1 MVNYDQTVRDSCD
14 NSVIQFQY
22 GEDGLDVCKS
32 QYLKSNQFDFMM
44 QNQKSFY
51 DPKAVE
57 IAKKATLYPEDL
69 AAYQKDLTKVKNRR
83 AKNEISTD
91 SKMTG
96 FLKFCQKF
104 DTSEIPDDK
113 MDAKTGRSLRA
124 VKTIQA
130 WRDHEDRSK
139 YEKRAAKLPDPVP
152 SKFRSDCNFGSVTE
166 TIDDM
171 IANYNSKDK
180 DTFKDMIY
188 TKFQRSMVEAGE
200 PVGVLAAQSV
210 GEPSTQMTLNTFH
223 FAGRGDMNVT
233 LGIPRLR
240 EILMVASENIKTPS
254 VTVPFLPGI
263 SDKAKEEL
271 RISLNRVTL
280 ANVLEIVHVTEK
292 VEIGNRKRGR
302 TIKMRFEFL
311 KHKAYKDQ
319 FGVTPAYVLHY
330 FENNFVRQLLSNL
343 SQIIK
348 DKKVIVENGD
358 NPKAEKAKKRS
369 KKDDAEGVDKTMDE
383 MAKGGFGEDHASSD
397 EEDLADDADAT
408 EARKKAR
415 QGDNDVQEELSDEEV
430 EMVENLDKELG
441 DDPEEAE
448 LDGSILKSRSVSPN
462 ADKDEGIEE
471 DLMETPKVSIKN
483 VQQNMRS
490 VDAQKRRN
498 GVLSKAKEKEA
509 YAEVLDY
516 AYDTVKELWCEL
528 TLSFAIG
535 QKNVD
540 MSNAIKKSAEKAVLR
555 EVKKITRAFLIKNEK
570 DETVL
575 TTEGA
580 NIQAMF
586 AYEHILN
593 LNKLH
598 CNNIHDMAR
607 YYGIEAATKT
617 IVKEIVNVFNVYSIY
632 INPRHLSL
640 IADYMTFDGT
650 YKPFNRIGIENN
662 TSPLQQMTFETAVG
676 FLRAATLGGKK
687 DSLASPSSCIVV
699 GKPFAGGTGTFQ
711 VMQNLL
717 ASIPEVPN

>member
-1 MVNYDQTVRDSCD
+1 
-14 NSVIQFQY
+14 
-22 GEDGLDVCKS
+22 
-32 QYLKSNQFDFMM
+32 
-44 QNQKSFY
+44 
-51 DPKAVE
+51 
-57 IAKKATLYPEDL
+57 
-69 AAYQKDLTKVKNRR
+69 
-83 AKNEISTD
+83 
-91 SKMTG
+91 
-96 FLKFCQKF
+96 
-104 DTSEIPDDK
+104 
-113 MDAKTGRSLRA
+113 
-124 VKTIQA
+124 
-130 WRDHEDRSK
+130 
-139 YEKRAAKLPDPVP
+139 
-152 SKFRSDCNFGSVTE
+152 
-166 TIDDM
+166 M
-171 IANYNSKDK
+171 IASYQSNAKDES
-180 DTFKDMIY
+180 FKDMIY

-263 SDKAKEEL
+263 TEKAKEDL

-280 ANVLEIVHVTEK
+280 ANVLETVYVTEK
-292 VEIGNRKRGR
+292 VEIKKEKRGRIVKMKFVFLNRKR
-302 TIKMRFEFL
+302 
-311 KHKAYKDQ
+311 YKDQ
-319 FGVTPAYVLHY
+319 YLVNPQFILHY
-330 FENNFVRQLLSNL
+330 FEKSYVRALLTDLSN
-343 SQIIK
+343 IIK
-348 DKKVIVENGD
+348 DKKVVLESGD
-358 NPKAEKAKKRS
+358 QVKKSTS
-369 KKDDAEGVDKTMDE
+369 KKKSNKNSEESEGMDKRMEE
-383 MAKGGFGEDHASSD
+383 MEKGGFGEAHASSD

-415 QGDNDVQEELSDEEV
+415 QGDNEVQEELSDEEV
-430 EMVENLDKELG
+430 EMVENLEKEFG
-441 DDPEEAE
+441 DEPEEAE
-448 LDGSILKSRSVSPN
+448 LDGSILKSRSITPN
-462 ADKDEGIEE
+462 ADPDEGIEE
-471 DLMETPKVSIKN
+471 DLKNDSDDEVETPIQRSNIKMKSLES
-483 VQQNMRS
+483 Q
-490 VDAQKRRN
+490 RRRLA
-498 GVLSKAKEKEA
+498 VLNKAKEKES

-516 AYDTVKELWCEL
+516 AYDTEKEYWCEL
-528 TLSFAIG
+528 TLSFAVG

-570 DETVL
+570 DESVL
-575 TTEGA
+575 LTDGA

-586 AYEHILN
+586 AYEHILD

-676 FLRAATLGGKK
+676 FLRAATLGGKR

-717 ASIPEVPN
+717 ANIPEQNE

>member
-1 MVNYDQTVRDSCD
+1 
-14 NSVIQFQY
+14 
-22 GEDGLDVCKS
+22 
-32 QYLKSNQFDFMM
+32 
-44 QNQKSFY
+44 
-51 DPKAVE
+51 
-57 IAKKATLYPEDL
+57 
-69 AAYQKDLTKVKNRR
+69 
-83 AKNEISTD
+83 
-91 SKMTG
+91 
-96 FLKFCQKF
+96 
-104 DTSEIPDDK
+104 
-113 MDAKTGRSLRA
+113 
-124 VKTIQA
+124 
-130 WRDHEDRSK
+130 
-139 YEKRAAKLPDPVP
+139 
-152 SKFRSDCNFGSVTE
+152 
-166 TIDDM
+166 M
-171 IANYNSKDK
+171 IASYQSNAKDES
-180 DTFKDMIY
+180 FKDMIY

-263 SDKAKEEL
+263 TEKAKEDL

-280 ANVLEIVHVTEK
+280 ANVLETVYVTEK
-292 VEIGNRKRGR
+292 VEIKKEKRGRIVKMKFVFLNRKR
-302 TIKMRFEFL
+302 
-311 KHKAYKDQ
+311 YKDQ
-319 FGVTPAYVLHY
+319 YLVNPKFILHY
-330 FENNFVRQLLSNL
+330 FEKSYVRALLTDLSN
-343 SQIIK
+343 IIK
-348 DKKVIVENGD
+348 DKKVVLESGD
-358 NPKAEKAKKRS
+358 QVKKSTS
-369 KKDDAEGVDKTMDE
+369 KKKSNKNSEESEGMDKRMEE
-383 MAKGGFGEDHASSD
+383 MEKGGFGEAHASSD

-415 QGDNDVQEELSDEEV
+415 QGDNEVQEELSDEEV
-430 EMVENLDKELG
+430 EMVENLEKEFG
-441 DDPEEAE
+441 DEPEEAE
-448 LDGSILKSRSVSPN
+448 LDGSIVKSRSITPN
-462 ADKDEGIEE
+462 ADPDEGIEE
-471 DLMETPKVSIKN
+471 DLKNDSDDEVETPIQRSNIKMKTLES
-483 VQQNMRS
+483 Q
-490 VDAQKRRN
+490 RRRLA
-498 GVLSKAKEKEA
+498 VLNKAKEKES

-516 AYDTVKELWCEL
+516 AYDTEKEYWCEL
-528 TLSFAIG
+528 TLSFAVG

-570 DETVL
+570 DESVL
-575 TTEGA
+575 LTDGA

-586 AYEHILN
+586 AYEHILD

-676 FLRAATLGGKK
+676 FLRAATLGGKR

-717 ASIPEVPN
+717 ANIPEQNE

>member
-1 MVNYDQTVRDSCD
+1 
-14 NSVIQFQY
+14 
-22 GEDGLDVCKS
+22 
-32 QYLKSNQFDFMM
+32 
-44 QNQKSFY
+44 
-51 DPKAVE
+51 
-57 IAKKATLYPEDL
+57 
-69 AAYQKDLTKVKNRR
+69 
-83 AKNEISTD
+83 
-91 SKMTG
+91 
-96 FLKFCQKF
+96 
-104 DTSEIPDDK
+104 
-113 MDAKTGRSLRA
+113 
-124 VKTIQA
+124 
-130 WRDHEDRSK
+130 
-139 YEKRAAKLPDPVP
+139 
-152 SKFRSDCNFGSVTE
+152 
-166 TIDDM
+166 M
-171 IANYNSKDK
+171 IANYHSSLKD
-180 DTFKDMIY
+180 DSFKDMIY

-263 SDKAKEEL
+263 TEKAKEDL

-292 VEIGNRKRGR
+292 VEIHKAKRGR
-302 TIKMRFEFL
+302 IVKMRFEFL
-311 KHKAYKDQ
+311 NKKQYKNQ
-319 FGVTPAYVLHY
+319 YQVNPKFILHY
-330 FENNFVRQLLSNL
+330 FEHTFVRALLTDLSN
-343 SQIIK
+343 IIK
-348 DKKVIVENGD
+348 DKKVVLESGD
-358 NPKAEKAKKRS
+358 QAKKSSS
-369 KKDDAEGVDKTMDE
+369 KKKSKENEESEGMDKRMEE
-383 MAKGGFGEDHASSD
+383 MEKGGFGEAHASSD

-415 QGDNDVQEELSDEEV
+415 QGDNEVQEELSDEEV
-430 EMVENLDKELG
+430 EMVENLEKEFG
-441 DDPEEAE
+441 DEPEEAE
-448 LDGSILKSRSVSPN
+448 FDGSMIKSRSATPN
-462 ADKDEGIEE
+462 ADPDEGIEE
-471 DLMETPKVSIKN
+471 DLKNDSEDDEVETPTRQSDIK
-483 VQQNMRS
+483 MKS
-490 VDAQKRRN
+490 LDAQRRRLA
-498 GVLSKAKEKEA
+498 VLNKAREKES

-516 AYDTVKELWCEL
+516 AYDTDKEYWCEL
-528 TLSFAIG
+528 TLSFAVG

-570 DETVL
+570 DESVL
-575 TTEGA
+575 LTDGA

-586 AYEHILN
+586 AYEHILD

-676 FLRAATLGGKK
+676 FLRAATLGGKR

-717 ASIPEVPN
+717 ANIPEVKNE